1 MNPSKELK
9 DLIRLCREN
18 NSTAQEKLYKLF
30 YGAMMN
36 VCLRYA
42 KNPDDAVEVLNTG
55 FLKVFQN
62 IDKYKGEGEYLAAW
76 IRKIMVNTALD
87 KIRFEKNRYNNTVPL
102 NINND
107 SMHIENDAVS
117 KIGEEELIRMIQ
129 ALPPASRSV
138 FNMYVFEN
146 YNHKEIGEM
155 LNITESTSQWHLL
168 NARRILMSR
177 IQKLNIKES
186 IING

>member
-1 MNPSKELK
+1 MIPGKELK
-9 DLIRLCREN
+9 DVIKLCREG
-18 NSTAQEKLYKLF
+18 NSHAQEKLYKMF
-30 YGAMMN
+30 YGPMMN
-36 VCLRYA
+36 ICLRYA
-42 KNPDDAVEVLNTG
+42 KNSDDAVEILNTG

-62 IDKYKGEGEYLAAW
+62 IDKYIGEGEYLNAW

-107 SMHIENDAVS
+107 SIHIENDAVS
-117 KIGEEELIRMIQ
+117 KLGEEYLLGMIQ
-129 ALPPASRSV
+129 ELPPASRSV

-146 YNHKEIGEM
+146 YNHKEIGEA

-177 IQKLNIKES
+177 IQKLKIKES
-186 IING
+186 ILNG

>member
-1 MNPSKELK
+1 MNPGKELK
-9 DLIRLCREN
+9 DLIKLCREG
-18 NSTAQEKLYKLF
+18 NSGAQEKLYKMY
-30 YGAMMN
+30 YGPMMN
-36 VCLRYA
+36 ICLRYS
-42 KNPDDAVEVLNTG
+42 KNSDDALEVLNSG

-62 IDKYKGEGEYLAAW
+62 MDKYQGEGEYLCAW

-87 KIRFEKNRYNNTVPL
+87 KLRFEKSRYNNTVPL

-107 SMHIENDAVS
+107 SHHIENDAVS
-117 KIGEEELIRMIQ
+117 RLGEAELLKMVQ
-129 ALPPASRSV
+129 ELPPASRSV

-146 YNHKEIGEM
+146 QNHKEIAAT

-168 NARRILMSR
+168 NARRILMNR
-177 IQKLNIKES
+177 IIKLTAKES

>member
-1 MNPSKELK
+1 MKPGKELK
-9 DLIRLCREN
+9 EIVDLCREN
-18 NSTAQEKLYKLF
+18 NSAAQEKLYKMF
-30 YGAMMN
+30 YAAMMN
-36 VCLRYA
+36 ICLRYSRSE
-42 KNPDDAVEVLNTG
+42 DDALEVLNTG

-62 IDKYKGEGEYLAAW
+62 LDKYQGEGDYLYAW

-87 KIRFEKNRYNNTVPL
+87 KIRFEKNRYYNTVPL

-107 SMHIENDAVS
+107 SSHIENEALS
-117 KIGEEELIRMIQ
+117 KLGEEDLIKMIQ
-129 ALPPASRSV
+129 DLPPASRSV

-146 YNHKEIGEM
+146 FNHKEIGKA

-168 NARRILMSR
+168 NARRILMNR
-177 IQKLNIKES
+177 ILKLNRKET

>member
-1 MNPSKELK
+1 MNPGKELK
-9 DLIRLCREN
+9 DVIKLCREG
-18 NSTAQEKLYKLF
+18 NSYAQEKLYKMF

-36 VCLRYA
+36 ICLRYA
-42 KNPDDAVEVLNTG
+42 KNSDDAVEILNTG
-55 FLKVFQN
+55 FLKVFLN
-62 IDKYKGEGEYLAAW
+62 MDKYSGDGEFLSAW

-87 KIRFEKNRYNNTVPL
+87 KIRFEKNRYNTVPL

-107 SMHIENDAVS
+107 SVHIENDAIS
-117 KIGEEELIRMIQ
+117 KLGEDYLIRMIED
-129 ALPPASRSV
+129 LPPASRAV

-168 NARRILMSR
+168 NARRILMGR
-177 IQKLNIKES
+177 IQKLKAKES

>member
-1 MNPSKELK
+1 MKPGNELK
-9 DLIRLCREN
+9 EVVQLCREG
-18 NSTAQEKLYKLF
+18 NSCAQEKLYKMY

-36 VCLRYA
+36 ICMRYA
-42 KNPDDAVEVLNTG
+42 KNSDDAVEVLNTG

-62 IDKYKGEGEYLAAW
+62 MDKYKGEGEYLSAW

-107 SMHIENDAVS
+107 SVHIENDAVS
-117 KIGEEELIRMIQ
+117 RLGEEDLIRMIED
-129 ALPPASRSV
+129 LPPSSRAV

-146 YNHKEIGEM
+146 YNHKEIGAA

-177 IQKLNIKES
+177 IQKLNTKMS

>member
-1 MNPSKELK
+1 MNPGK
-9 DLIRLCREN
+9 DLKEMIKLCREG
-18 NSTAQEKLYKLF
+18 NSFAQEKLYKMY

-36 VCLRYA
+36 ICLRYA
-42 KNPDDAVEVLNTG
+42 KNSDDAVEILNTG

-62 IDKYKGEGEYLAAW
+62 MDKYQGDGEYLSAW

-87 KIRFEKNRYNNTVPL
+87 RIRFEKNRYNNTVPL

-107 SMHIENDAVS
+107 SVHIENDAIS
-117 KIGEEELIRMIQ
+117 RLGEADLIRLIEE
-129 ALPPASRSV
+129 LPPASRAV

-146 YNHKEIGEM
+146 YNHKEIGDK

-168 NARRILMSR
+168 NARRILMNR
-177 IQKLNIKES
+177 IQKLNSKKA

>member
-1 MNPSKELK
+1 MNPGKELK
-9 DLIRLCREN
+9 DLVKLCREN
-18 NSTAQEKLYKLF
+18 NSTAQEKVYKLF
-30 YGAMMN
+30 YGTMMN

-62 IDKYKGEGEYLAAW
+62 IDKYTGEGEMLHAW

-87 KIRFEKNRYNNTVPL
+87 KIRFEKNKYSNTVPL

-107 SMHIENDAVS
+107 SNYIENDALS
-117 KIGEEELIRMIQ
+117 NFAEEDLIQMIQ
-129 ALPPASRSV
+129 NLPPSSRTV

-146 YNHKEIGEM
+146 YNHKEIGEA
-155 LNITESTSQWHLL
+155 LNISESTSQWHLL
-168 NARRILMSR
+168 NARRILMKR
-177 IQKLNIKES
+177 ITNLNIKES
-186 IING
+186 VING

>member
-1 MNPSKELK
+1 MNSGKELK
-9 DLIRLCREN
+9 EVIKLCREGD
-18 NSTAQEKLYKLF
+18 SRAQEKLYKMF

-36 VCLRYA
+36 ICLRYA
-42 KNPDDAVEVLNTG
+42 KNSDDAVEVLNTG

-62 IDKYKGEGEYLAAW
+62 IDKYVGDGEYLNAW

-107 SMHIENDAVS
+107 SMHIENDAIS
-117 KIGEEELIRMIQ
+117 KFGEDDLLRMIQ
-129 ALPPASRSV
+129 DLPPASRSV

-146 YNHKEIGEM
+146 YNHKEISEE

-168 NARRILMSR
+168 NARRILMNR
-177 IQKLNIKES
+177 IQKLKLKES
-186 IING
+186 VING

>member
-1 MNPSKELK
+1 MNPGKELK
-9 DLIRLCREN
+9 DVIKLCREG
-18 NSTAQEKLYKLF
+18 NSLAQEKLYKMF

-36 VCLRYA
+36 ICLRYA
-42 KNPDDAVEVLNTG
+42 KNSDDAVEILNTG

-62 IDKYKGEGEYLAAW
+62 MDKYVGEGEYLNAW

-87 KIRFEKNRYNNTVPL
+87 KIRFEKNRYNKTVPL

-107 SMHIENDAVS
+107 SMHIENDAIS
-117 KIGEEELIRMIQ
+117 KLGEDDLLGMIEE
-129 ALPPASRSV
+129 LPPASRAV

-146 YNHKEIGEM
+146 YNHKDIGEA

-168 NARRILMSR
+168 NARRILMNR
-177 IQKLNIKES
+177 IQKLKIKES
-186 IING
+186 ILNG